1 VAPLRRLRI
10 ELANER
16 QHLFGGSSVTSH
28 DNLAKY
34 VELGVNS
41 DEWCPDG
48 ALRKLSQLGCYFG
61 TVRVWKGS
69 GRSACQSRTGQTVG
83 QRYTCRM
90 LKDQAQQFYAS
101 MLNVMAGLQ
110 DDLDANDAPQSAKD
124 LLAEAIEE
132 CRSDYRLRFAQE

>member
-1 VAPLRRLRI
+1 
-10 ELANER
+10 
-16 QHLFGGSSVTSH
+16 
-28 DNLAKY
+28 
-34 VELGVNS
+34 
-41 DEWCPDG
+41 
-48 ALRKLSQLGCYFG
+48 
-61 TVRVWKGS
+61 
-69 GRSACQSRTGQTVG
+69 
-83 QRYTCRM
+83 M